1 MKYGCFKR
9 FGHMHRRVINVSMR
23 SDELIQVEKT
33 KNDRGWSKITLIKV
47 VKTNVN

>member
-1 MKYGCFKR
+1 
-9 FGHMHRRVINVSMR
+9 MHRRVINVSMR